1 MNTLSLLEKFNTE
14 YLTVHMEY
22 ERLYW
27 ISYMGDKSIDI
38 DFQQAKVQW
47 DNFRESRENA
57 KIIDECLKN
66 ETDEELQKRLQH
78 WKHFFKLYQ
87 TPDTMSLLREKIT
100 ALENDIRVK
109 RAEMKAGYIDPKT
122 DTWCKVPETKLSLMI
137 ATESDESLR
146 RACFV
151 GKEETS
157 KVTIHEY
164 VELVKLRNDYA
175 RGL

>member
-1 MNTLSLLEKFNTE
+1 MNTLSVLEKLNTE
-14 YLTVHMEY
+14 YLIVHMEY

-27 ISYMGDKSIDI
+27 ISYMGDKSVDSN
-38 DFQQAKVQW
+38 FQKAKVQW

-57 KIIDECLKN
+57 KRIDEYLKK
-66 ETDEELQKRLQH
+66 ETDEELKKRLH
-78 WKHFFKLYQ
+78 YWKHFFNLYQ

-109 RAEMKAGYIDPKT
+109 RAEMKAGYFDPKT
-122 DTWCKVPETKLSLMI
+122 GEWCEVPEAKLSLMI
-137 ATESDESLR
+137 ATEPDESLR

-151 GKEETS
+151 GKEEAS
-157 KVTIHEY
+157 KVTVHEY
-164 VELVKLRNDYA
+164 VELVKLRNEYA